1 MKTKLRKEEYTAMGD
16 FILPSFVRDQAE
28 IESKFP
34 KFNAAFLT
42 AFTNKLEFVK
52 HLESSLVV
60 TDEQKKVTK
69 GLYETAG
76 VLNAELTVLNSYIND
91 ADLNPATVTAVK
103 NDIFAHN
110 IEGAVL
116 KLEAVIQFIQL
127 NQAELE
133 AEGMPHDFRSIL
145 MDYKEQL
152 EAKNTIQNN
161 FMNRIR
167 TLVETNRQHYDE
179 LYGYIAKIAN
189 KGKLVFK
196 DSVVRDEYTVSKIQK
211 RMRNAKF
218 KGEDKGT
225 A

>member
-42 AFTNKLEFVK
+42 AFTTKLEFVK
-52 HLESSLVV
+52 RLESSLVV

-69 GLYETAG
+69 DLYETAG

-116 KLEAVIQFIQL
+116 KLEAVIQFIKL

-133 AEGMPHDFRSIL
+133 AEGMPLDFRSIL
-145 MDYKEQL
+145 MDYKKQL
-152 EAKNTIQNN
+152 ETKNTIQNN

-196 DSVVRDEYTVSKIQK
+196 DSVVRDEYTLSKIQK

-218 KGEDKGT
+218 KGEDKG
-225 A
+225 AA